1 MRTRMSTP
9 VLTAL
14 MVVMAAG
21 AATPAI
27 GQRETPPT
35 PTQRNAVR
43 ATVPAVD
50 FRSSDWLRDR
60 EVVNDNEEEI
70 ANVSDLILDR
80 GSGRIEYLVIKT
92 GSTLGLGG
100 RAVAIPY
107 GAFRWDNDKERFV
120 LASTGEQ
127 LAQFPEYSA
136 ESWKAMMAA
145 KKDEKN
151 MLRQRLTADAASPSD
166 PYSGNLDTAKQA
178 RIEGEITDVERV
190 RTSMFGEQ
198 IVITV
203 KPADGAAKK
212 IALGPSWF
220 VNGASAAPMR
230 GDKVVVETLALP
242 RDPDQLLAGTN
253 LRTGDRELRLRETD
267 GTAAWTL
274 EAVESNGKTYST
286 PYSRYLLMSNLPGK
300 KIDARGNECGKIDDI
315 ILDRNSGEIGFLS
328 IDPNQNFLGIAD
340 TKLLV
345 PWSVATVTLDD
356 VVRIDASK
364 EMVLA
369 SPETPSDLA
378 TLNTGATA
386 QTAYE
391 AYKVPAPQYTP
402 RKQLPASAMTD
413 DGAWSARGPI
423 ILAIKPDSLKTM
435 EGKVVD
441 VTEVKFEK
449 GNQPA
454 RALKIRVLGD
464 AAKDEIIL
472 VGPTWY
478 MENQG
483 PMCKKGDAIKVEA
496 YRTTVDGREYW
507 IAKSIDSNGKL
518 VTLLDAN
525 NAPVWRRP

>member
-1 MRTRMSTP
+1 MKTRMSAP

-14 MVVMAAG
+14 MLVLAAG

-27 GQRETPPT
+27 GQRETPP
-35 PTQRNAVR
+35 PQTQRNAAR
-43 ATVPAVD
+43 APGVD

-60 EVVNDNEEEI
+60 EVVNNNNEEI
-70 ANVSDLILDR
+70 AKVSDLILDR

-107 GAFRWDNDKERFV
+107 GSFHWDNNEERFV
-120 LASTGEQ
+120 LASTSEQ
-127 LAQFPEYSA
+127 LEQFPEYSA

-145 KKDEKN
+145 KKDDKST
-151 MLRQRLTADAASPSD
+151 LRQRLAADAASPSD
-166 PYSGNLDTAKQA
+166 PYAGNLDTAKQA

-198 IVITV
+198 VVITV
-203 KPADGAAKK
+203 KPADGATKK

-220 VNGASAAPMR
+220 VNSASAAPMR
-230 GDKVVVETLALP
+230 GDKVAVDTLALP
-242 RDPDQLLAGTN
+242 RDPDQLLAGTH
-253 LRTGDRELRLRETD
+253 LRTGDRELHLRETD

-274 EAVESNGKTYST
+274 EAVESDGKTYST

-378 TLNTGATA
+378 TLNTGTTA
-386 QTAYE
+386 QTAYK

-402 RKQLPASAMTD
+402 QKPLPASALAD
-413 DGAWSARGPI
+413 DGVWSARGPI
-423 ILAIKPDSLKTM
+423 ILAIEPDSLKTM
-435 EGKVVD
+435 EGKVVE
-441 VTEVKFEK
+441 VTEIKFEK

-464 AAKDEIIL
+464 AAKDEIVL
-472 VGPTWY
+472 VGPAWY
-478 MENQG
+478 MENQS
-483 PMCKKGDAIKVEA
+483 PMCKAGDSIKVDA
-496 YRTTVDGREYW
+496 YRTTIDGRPYW
-507 IAKSIDSNGKL
+507 IAKSIDANGKR
-518 VTLLDAN
+518 VTLLDGKNTPA
-525 NAPVWRRP
+525 WGRP